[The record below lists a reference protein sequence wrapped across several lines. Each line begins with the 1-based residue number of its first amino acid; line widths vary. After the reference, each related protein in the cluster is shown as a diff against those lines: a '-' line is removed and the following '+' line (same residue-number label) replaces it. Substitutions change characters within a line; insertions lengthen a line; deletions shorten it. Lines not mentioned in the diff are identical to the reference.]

1 MATWRELAWQLQL
14 TLLVPVAA
22 RSEALLAHPDDT
34 ELIDLLMVSP
44 SVVVLDRPGAVELA
58 AIRRLH
64 LEDGVFDPLA
74 TWVVGLCRS
83 RGWPALSSDPTRLR
97 RVDADLAV
105 DVL

>member
-1 MATWRELAWQLQL
+1 LCLSPRGLRLSSRTP
-14 TLLVPVAA
+14 T
-22 RSEALLAHPDDT
+22 T